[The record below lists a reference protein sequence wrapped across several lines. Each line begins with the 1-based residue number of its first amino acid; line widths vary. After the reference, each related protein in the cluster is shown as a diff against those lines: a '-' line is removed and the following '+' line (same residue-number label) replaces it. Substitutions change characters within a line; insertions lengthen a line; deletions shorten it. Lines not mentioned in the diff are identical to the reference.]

1 MRKPNEFRSL
11 LGLFYEVFHLTDNR
25 DAFADTRDTFAE
37 FGDAFAKSPIGFA
50 DLGVSFQLVEEDIAN
65 KVVV

>member
-1 MRKPNEFRSL
+1 MRKPNECRSL
-11 LGLFYEVFHLTDNR
+11 LGFFYAIFPFADTR